1 MDEET
6 LNQAIQLS
14 KQGRAV
20 DARKLLRP
28 LLEVEPEN
36 EKAWLWYANSFDTV
50 EDKMKALRNCL
61 HYCPNSKMAFEGVRQ
76 LQSQLDEMELTQQEE
91 NADVAGSLQN
101 QQESADVA
109 SSLRSQQ
116 SVMFIEPVEEQIMK
130 LVTPK
135 ENVEEIGAS
144 PFISSS
150 NRLDQIV
157 LNGTPNP
164 SGIAGELPD
173 GFIPEPT
180 RLKTPFEVEA
190 DRYPT
195 VKDDFIQPGEGN
207 RVQLAPENAF
217 RTPFIIGVSLGI
229 ILLILLLAIL
239 FIQFLR

>member
-50 EDKMKALRNCL
+50 EDKVKALRNCL

-76 LQSQLDEMELTQQEE
+76 LQSQLDEMEPPQQEE
-91 NADVAGSLQN
+91 KADEGGGLQN
-101 QQESADVA
+101 QQETADVA
-109 SSLRSQQ
+109 RSLRDQQ
-116 SVMFIEPVEEQIMK
+116 SVMFIEAVDEQLMK
-130 LVTPK
+130 FDTSQ
-135 ENVEEIGAS
+135 ENGENIEAS

-150 NRLDQIV
+150 NRLDQIA
-157 LNGTPNP
+157 LNGTANP
-164 SGIAGELPD
+164 SGTAGELQD
-173 GFIPEPT
+173 GFIPVAT
-180 RLKTPFEVEA
+180 SLKVPFKAEA
-190 DRYPT
+190 DRNPT
-195 VKDDFIQPGEGN
+195 VNEDFVKPGESH
-207 RVQLAPENAF
+207 RIQLAPEDAF
-217 RTPFIIGVSLGI
+217 KTPFIIGVSLGI

-239 FIQFLR
+239 FTQFLR